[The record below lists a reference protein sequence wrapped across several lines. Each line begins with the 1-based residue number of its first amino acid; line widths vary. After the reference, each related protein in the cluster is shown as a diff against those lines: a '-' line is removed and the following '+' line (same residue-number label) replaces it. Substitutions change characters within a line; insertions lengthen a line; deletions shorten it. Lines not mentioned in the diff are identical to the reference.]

1 MVLEVP
7 AGIAGQPE
15 WFSRQEAGQERDA
28 GAHNSAYECFLSWE
42 KKILSFSRIREK
54 LAIPINLALGK
65 PNLARFIVY
74 LLQKWSYAHIMYCV
88 WKGSLMHSL
97 LL

>member
-1 MVLEVP
+1 MSIEPMVLEVP

-42 KKILSFSRIREK
+42 KKPYHF
-54 LAIPINLALGK
+54 PG
-65 PNLARFIVY
+65 
-74 LLQKWSYAHIMYCV
+74 
-88 WKGSLMHSL
+88 
-97 LL
+97 

>member
-42 KKILSFSRIREK
+42 KKNPIIFQDKRE
-54 LAIPINLALGK
+54 IGNTYQLGT
-65 PNLARFIVY
+65 R
-74 LLQKWSYAHIMYCV
+74 
-88 WKGSLMHSL
+88 
-97 LL
+97 

>member
-7 AGIAGQPE
+7 TGIAGQPE
-15 WFSRQEAGQERDA
+15 WFSRQEAGQEQDA

-42 KKILSFSRIREK
+42 KKKILSFSRMREK
-54 LAIPINLALGK
+54 LAIPINLALSK

-74 LLQKWSYAHIMYCV
+74 LLQK
-88 WKGSLMHSL
+88 
-97 LL
+97 